1 MEPPRPSVAGGQFL
15 HTCRMTSVRPRVA
28 VLRAVAIGS
37 PLCVALAPAPTT
49 CVQPKVEGE
58 VLSSVTGLP
67 IGGVLIV
74 FPDLGLAGLSDDFGY
89 FTFESV
95 PSGLHEI
102 AAYRSGYTALI
113 GEALAGRG
121 DVLEL
126 HMSPSPIPLPGI
138 NVEVVS
144 EQERQARLR
153 GRAAD
158 LISRADVAEAGER
171 TSQILDVIRAKAP
184 PRLQIRQHGGVGGIV
199 FCIQSSRRTPSVQEL
214 RELGTG
220 CRPVLVAM
228 DDVVVYAPPLTP
240 EGGPV
245 DVGGLPEDVAQM
257 ILRQNPGEIE
267 TIRILS
273 PSDAFF
279 RYGES
284 GRLGAVEIKTRH
296 PLRRD
301 THPL

>member
-1 MEPPRPSVAGGQFL
+1 
-15 HTCRMTSVRPRVA
+15 MTLVRPRVA

-37 PLCVALAPAPTT
+37 SLSVALGSAPAACT
-49 CVQPKVEGE
+49 QSRVEGE
-58 VLSSVTGLP
+58 VLSGVTRLP
-67 IGGVLIV
+67 IASALVV
-74 FPDLGLAGLSDDFGY
+74 FPELGLAGLSDDFGY
-89 FTFESV
+89 FAFEGV

-113 GEALAGRG
+113 GEAPAGKG

-126 HMSPSPIPLPGI
+126 HMWPSPISLPGI
-138 NVEVVS
+138 DVEVVS
-144 EQERQARLR
+144 EQERQARLL
-153 GRAAD
+153 GRATD

-171 TSQILDVIRAKAP
+171 TSQVLEVIRAKAP
-184 PRLQIRQHGGVGGIV
+184 PRLQIRQQGGIGGIV
-199 FCIQSSRRTPSVQEL
+199 FCIQSTRRRPSVQEL

-220 CRPVLVAM
+220 CRPALLAM
-228 DDVVVYAPPLTP
+228 DGTVVHAPPLTS
-240 EGGPV
+240 EGGPAAL
-245 DVGGLPEDVAQM
+245 GSLPEDVAQM

-267 TIRILS
+267 SIRILS

-296 PLRRD
+296 PRR
-301 THPL
+301 PR